1 MNEMTPIAPP
11 AKGCDAT
18 LRVAIAIA
26 TSGRPEILSET
37 LRFIGHQI
45 ELPDEIVICPTSASD
60 IDIDSMSLLPY
71 TAEVTR
77 YACGSSVQRNVIVD
91 NLNNI
96 DIVVF
101 FDDDFLPE
109 PNYIANVRAIF
120 RDNSDIVVST
130 GILIDDGINGPGI
143 DPKIAQKKLLAVPP
157 QAYQFGKEQEY
168 YGAYG
173 CNMAVRLA
181 TARQANV
188 RFDETLPLYAWQED
202 IDYSRQMAPYG
213 RVVRSS
219 ALTGIHLGSKR
230 ARTSGRRLGYSQIAN
245 PVYLMRKGTMSKS
258 FGFTT
263 LGKNVVANIAKS
275 FLPESYVD
283 RRGRC
288 VGNFLAIRDL
298 FLGRLHPTRILEMS

>member
-1 MNEMTPIAPP
+1 MNEMRSADFERSRSP
-11 AKGCDAT
+11 AHLCIG
-18 LRVAIAIA
+18 IGIA
-26 TSGRPEILSET
+26 TSGRPEILNET
-37 LRFIGHQI
+37 LQFIALQS
-45 ELPDEIVICPTSASD
+45 ELPETVVICPTSETD
-60 IDIDSMSLLPY
+60 IRRDAFHDLPY
-71 TAEVTR
+71 PIKITPIARGLTT
-77 YACGSSVQRNVIVD
+77 QRNIILSHMP
-91 NLNNI
+91 NL

-109 PNYIANVRAIF
+109 PNYIANVKAIF
-120 RDNSDIVVST
+120 RDNSNIVVST
-130 GILIDDGINGPGI
+130 GVLIDDGINGPGI
-143 DPKIAQKKLLAVPP
+143 DPETARTRLAGVVPP
-157 QAYQFGKEQEY
+157 TYKLGNEEEY

-230 ARTSGRRLGYSQIAN
+230 ARTSGRRFGYSQIAN
-245 PVYLMRKGTMSKS
+245 PIYLIRKGTMSKS

-263 LGKNVVANIAKS
+263 LGKNVAANIVKS
-275 FLPESYVD
+275 FMPEPYVD
-283 RRGRC
+283 RHGRC
-288 VGNFLAIRDL
+288 VGNFLAILDL
-298 FLGRLHPTRILEMS
+298 FLGRLDPRRILEMK